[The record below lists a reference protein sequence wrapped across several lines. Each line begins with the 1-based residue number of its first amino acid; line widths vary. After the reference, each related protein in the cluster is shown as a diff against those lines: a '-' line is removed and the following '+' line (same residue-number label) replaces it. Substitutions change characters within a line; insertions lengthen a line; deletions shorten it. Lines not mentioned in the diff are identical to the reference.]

1 LGPSDPDGEGRAP
14 TILLL
19 HGTGAATH
27 SWRDLMPRLA
37 RHAHVIALDLPG
49 HGFTSRPSGD
59 GLSLPGMARLI
70 AGLLDTLAIRPDI
83 VIGHS
88 AGAAIALRMAL
99 DGGIAPRL
107 VVGLNAALLPFKGMA
122 GQVFPFLAKTLVL
135 NPFVPRF
142 VAWSAARRDGVER
155 LIGDTGSTIDDA
167 GLGLYHRLFQSSA
180 HVGATLG
187 MMANWDLKPLLD
199 DLPRLPCALA
209 LIVGAGDRAVPPSD
223 AYEVRRRLPA
233 ARIQTIPDHGHLVHE
248 EVPDQVAA
256 MIETLARDAG
266 LMGAEPAAPAAPAA
280 AREALPVD

>member
-1 LGPSDPDGEGRAP
+1 
-14 TILLL
+14 LL

-27 SWRDLMPRLA
+27 SWRDVLPRLA
-37 RHAHVIALDLPG
+37 RFARVVALDLPG
-49 HGFTSRPSGD
+49 HGFTGRPPGD

-70 AGLLDTLAIRPDI
+70 TGLVDALGLRPDVI
-83 VIGHS
+83 VGHS

-99 DGGIAPRL
+99 DGGVAPRL
-107 VVGLNAALLPFKGMA
+107 IVGLNAALLPFKGMA

-155 LIGDTGSTIDDA
+155 LIADTGSTIDDT

-199 DLPRLPCALA
+199 DLPRLKAELA

-223 AYEVRRRLPA
+223 AFEVRRRLPS

-248 EVPDQVAA
+248 EVPDRVAT
-256 MIETLARDAG
+256 MIEALARDAG
-266 LMGAEPAAPAAPAA
+266 LMDAAPAASPAPTA
-280 AREALPVD
+280 ARKALPAH